1 MRLIWRI
8 HHPPYVLMLA
18 LFDDVSKSMSHLYPY
33 LYKPIF
39 VHWYLTPY
47 VLYMGMKSH
56 FDMGIFKIYEIFC
69 GYFYVE
75 YPQNGYFIYENIQFI
90 KKIILYF
97 NFLYVPYNMAS
108 YIQKSS
114 KVMWPKSCD
123 WNHVTVIIWNRNS
136 IEHIK
141 Y

>member
-39 VHWYLTPY
+39 AHWYLTPY

-56 FDMGIFKIYEIFC
+56 FDMGILTIYEIFFW
-69 GYFYVE
+69 YFYVE
-75 YPQNGYFIYENIQFI
+75 YPQNGYFINENILFI

-97 NFLYVPYNMAS
+97 IFLYVPYYMAS

-123 WNHVTVIIWNRNS
+123 QNHV
-136 IEHIK
+136 IEIMWP
-141 Y
+141 